1 MTAVI
6 SVRPEYVE
14 HFVRFLKEK
23 DYAVL
28 PIQHVQ
34 TTFTTGWSVFNVDI
48 DTWINIHDIIHQN
61 I

>member
-14 HFVRFLKEK
+14 LFVRFLKEK

-28 PIQHVQ
+28 PIHHVQ
-34 TTFTTGWSVFNVDI
+34 TTFTAGWAVFNVDI
-48 DTWINIHDIIHQN
+48 DTWINIHDVIHQN